1 MKKEVVIVRFLPFF
15 IGYAIISYA
24 SSMPASDQSLIP
36 LLERLL
42 PNEAGASFV
51 RWIRIPYW
59 DTVVSVEERGF
70 YPFVEF
76 LIRKGTHIM
85 TFGLLALSARYATRH
100 TGWALALTIGAA
112 CIDEWHQSFVPGR
125 TGSVEDVAVDTFGA
139 LLALGAYTF
148 LPRNRK
154 RTNDDSS

>member
-1 MKKEVVIVRFLPFF
+1 
-15 IGYAIISYA
+15 
-24 SSMPASDQSLIP
+24 MPASDQSLVP

-42 PNEAGASFV
+42 PNEIGVSLV
-51 RWIRIPYW
+51 RWMRIPYW

-76 LIRKGTHIM
+76 LIRKGTHIT
-85 TFGLLALSARYATRH
+85 TFGLLALAARYATRH

-125 TGSVEDVAVDTFGA
+125 TGSLEDVAIDTFGA
-139 LLALGAYTF
+139 FLAIGTF
-148 LPRNRK
+148 TLFQRMRR
-154 RTNDDSS
+154 RTNDGSL